1 MLHVDKLL
9 SMARI
14 IYLFE
19 YLVGSV
25 NNITKK
31 MGKNFFT
38 KFLKLS
44 NIEQFNSYQ
53 YYLIIEYSF
62 TRLFLQ
68 V

>member
-31 MGKNFFT
+31 MGKNFLT